1 MSNSKKNKK
10 GHIMNQFFSIIIDEI
25 KPLNPQA
32 IIIYGSYGR
41 NEGAWI
47 LDKNN
52 FLPYNDFDIVVVDD
66 STNNSNYNKKLN
78 ESLKKKLNVDW
89 IDLQV
94 LSRKKL
100 KSLSKR
106 TIFNY
111 DLKYGSKV
119 IYGDKGILGLIPLN
133 LKSKINI
140 KDLEVLFNTRL
151 WTFYGSYVTLNSLDE
166 KKSRF
171 FKYQMSKAILA
182 SIESFLI
189 RNNYYNCSYKL
200 KVKKFIEISNENHEL
215 ALWALEEKLNPS
227 DEIIG
232 LKDAKVILN
241 NVRKMFFNE
250 FFLSMSL
257 IYNTQIKSPVDIVK
271 ARTFLRYKIKNFIKF
286 FFMNEKNVF
295 KKNNIKDLE
304 LMLAVSNDKKDLQS
318 FEPFFSMKM
327 QSLNL
332 KNQSFKN
339 LKEEISTLRFQL

>member
-1 MSNSKKNKK
+1 MLNSEKNKK
-10 GHIMNQFFSIIIDEI
+10 SHTLNQFFSIIIDEI
-25 KPLNPQA
+25 KPLNPLA

-47 LDKNN
+47 LDQNN
-52 FLPYNDFDIVVVDD
+52 LLPYNDFDIVIVDD
-66 STNNSNYNKKLN
+66 TTDNSNYNRNLT
-78 ESLKKKLNVDW
+78 ESLKKKLNVEW

-94 LSRKKL
+94 LNKKKL

-119 IYGDKGILGLIPLN
+119 IYGDERILELIPIN
-133 LKSKINI
+133 QKSKINV

-151 WTFYGSYVTLNSLDE
+151 WTFYGSKLTLKKLDA

-171 FKYQMSKAILA
+171 FKYQMSKAVLA
-182 SIESFLI
+182 SIESYLI

-200 KVKKFIEISNENHEL
+200 KVKKFIEMSNENHKL

-227 DEIIG
+227 DEIVG
-232 LKDAKVILN
+232 LKDAEEILN
-241 NVRKMFFNE
+241 NVRKMFFDE
-250 FFLSMSL
+250 FYSSMSI
-257 IYNTQIKSPVDIVK
+257 IYKTQIKSPVDIVI
-271 ARTFLRYKIKNFIKF
+271 ARTFLRHKIKNYMKF
-286 FFMNEKNVF
+286 FFLNEKNIF
-295 KKNNIKDLE
+295 KKNNVKDIE
-304 LMLAVSNDKKDLQS
+304 LMLAVSNGKKDLQS

-327 QSLNL
+327 KSLNL
-332 KNQSFKN
+332 KIRNFED